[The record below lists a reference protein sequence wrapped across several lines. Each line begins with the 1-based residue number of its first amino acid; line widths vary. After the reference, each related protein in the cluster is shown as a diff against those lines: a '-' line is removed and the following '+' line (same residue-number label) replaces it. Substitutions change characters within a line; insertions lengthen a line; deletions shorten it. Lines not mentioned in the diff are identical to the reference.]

1 MAKGE
6 HRLGLLGSSRI
17 QWPFARKDPSAER
30 VPTNFTGGTPGRTRW
45 SRAGQPERPASRRRQ
60 GRAMDG
66 RGGSSAVPHE
76 PKGESLGSVSGAN
89 AGCSR
94 ARGKPEKREGE
105 FRAVPR
111 FCGQPRP
118 AVGRARGALARAL
131 AFVCSRPK
139 RKLFEPQRCASA
151 VACCLRWIRL
161 RTVSSVVYP
170 GGRAWLDVF

>member
-1 MAKGE
+1 MAAKGE
-6 HRLGLLGSSRI
+6 QRLGLLGSSRI
-17 QWPFARKDPSAER
+17 QWPFARKDPSAKR

-111 FCGQPRP
+111 FCGRPRP
-118 AVGRARGALARAL
+118 AVGRGWGALARAL
-131 AFVCSRPK
+131 AFVRVRNGNCSNPRDA
-139 RKLFEPQRCASA
+139 RAQL
-151 VACCLRWIRL
+151 L
-161 RTVSSVVYP
+161 VV
-170 GGRAWLDVF
+170 